1 MVAMPLS
8 NSYCTEVRWLIKRL
22 ECLRG
27 IEHYSAAN
35 KKYNPLSKKP
45 LMGGTHKELLAG
57 LEII

>member
-8 NSYCTEVRWLIKRL
+8 NSYCTDVRWLIKRL

-27 IEHYSAAN
+27 IKHYPAAD
-35 KKYNPLSKKP
+35 KKYISLPNISWVALI
-45 LMGGTHKELLAG
+45 KEILAG